1 MYRILFVCHGNI
13 CRSPMA
19 EFVFNDMLKKRGL
32 SGAFAES
39 AATSTEELG
48 SPVHRGTAEI
58 LRRLGI
64 YFSKKRARQLSRA
77 DGERFDLI
85 VGMDGANIRNI
96 SRILGEK
103 HSAEVCRLLD
113 LTESP
118 RDVADPW
125 YTGDFE
131 QTYRDVCAGC
141 EALIRELSERG
152 AL

>member
-1 MYRILFVCHGNI
+1 MPNPPRQAPRNSEAPF
-13 CRSPMA
+13 
-19 EFVFNDMLKKRGL
+19 
-32 SGAFAES
+32 
-39 AATSTEELG
+39 
-48 SPVHRGTAEI
+48 TAEQRKYCGG
-58 LRRLGI
+58 LEFTSQR
-64 YFSKKRARQLSRA
+64 SARQLSRA

-96 SRILGEK
+96 SRILGAK

>member
-32 SGAFAES
+32 SDAFAES
-39 AATSTEELG
+39 AATSPEELG
-48 SPVHRGTAEI
+48 SPIHRGTAEI

-64 YFSKKRARQLSRA
+64 DFSKKRARQLSRA

>member
-48 SPVHRGTAEI
+48 SPIHRGTAEI

-64 YFSKKRARQLSRA
+64 DFSKKRARQLSRA

-141 EALIRELSERG
+141 EALIRELSGRG